1 MMEVDKMTGNEAVT
15 TTCTGG
21 GGDEETF
28 EYNMQPGE
36 LIKESL
42 ILKLRCCFNIKLLKA
57 A

>member
-1 MMEVDKMTGNEAVT
+1 MEVDKMTGNEGVN
-15 TTCTGG
+15 TCTGG

-42 ILKLRCCFNIKLLKA
+42 ILKLICCFNINLLKA